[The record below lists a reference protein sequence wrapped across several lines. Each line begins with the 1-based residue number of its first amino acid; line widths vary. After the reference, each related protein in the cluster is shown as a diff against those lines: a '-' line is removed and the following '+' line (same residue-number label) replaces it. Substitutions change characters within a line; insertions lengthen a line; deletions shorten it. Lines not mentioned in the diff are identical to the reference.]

1 MLCRTL
7 CGGAN
12 VIDKIDCKN
21 KIANDANKYLIA
33 LLSHVQQK
41 RPLLEGVSKEL
52 YDEVKGAYKR
62 GDTSMYAD
70 WYVGNIG
77 FLASFNGKWFDG
89 GFAKIVYEKT
99 KNGLRLRDYY
109 REAKDNLLN
118 QSDDLFGIVFL
129 NKDYRDLELPSK
141 SLVYCDPPYRHTTKY
156 ANSKGFDHEKF
167 WDWVRANTTND
178 RVIIVSELDAP
189 KDFTT
194 IWEQE
199 VVRSLNPNK
208 QQRATEKLFVY
219 QGNK

>member
-1 MLCRTL
+1 MSNPLW
-7 CGGAN
+7 GAN

-41 RPLLEGVSKEL
+41 RPLLEGVSREL
-52 YDEVKGAYKR
+52 YSEVKGAYKR

-109 REAKDNLLN
+109 REGRDNLLN

-156 ANSKGFDHEKF
+156 ANSKGFDHEEF
-167 WDWVRANTTND
+167 WEWVRTNTTND

-208 QQRATEKLFVY
+208 QQRATEKLFIY
-219 QGNK
+219 QSSK